1 MMGSAGNGIDE
12 RERAQNLSGWI
23 AAQVAKN
30 CGIFTADELARLD
43 VMQRRT
49 LLHYEM
55 LEHEWI
61 RANMY
66 ALEANNAIHG
76 ARSEKWLWVSIAL
89 VAAAALVVMATV
101 DILGWLQAVGH

>member
-1 MMGSAGNGIDE
+1 MDD
-12 RERAQNLSGWI
+12 RERAQNMRGWI

-30 CGIFTADELARLD
+30 CGIFTAEELANLD

-55 LEHEWI
+55 LEQEWI

-76 ARSEKWLWVSIAL
+76 MRSEKLLWVSIAL
-89 VAAAALVVMATV
+89 VATMALVVIATI
-101 DILGWLQAVGH
+101 DILGWLRVAGH